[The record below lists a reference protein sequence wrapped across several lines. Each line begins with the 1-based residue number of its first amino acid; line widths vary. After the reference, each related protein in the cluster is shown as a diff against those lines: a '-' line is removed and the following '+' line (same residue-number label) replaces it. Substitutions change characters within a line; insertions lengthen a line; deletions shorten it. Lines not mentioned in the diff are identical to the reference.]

1 MRPIARLLPLLYLC
15 PTLWCAGLEVVRP
28 IIAQSDGG
36 IPVPAGYQH
45 VAGETLFF
53 SCRIAGYAKTTE
65 EKVHVTYS
73 LQAFD
78 PKGAPL
84 TEIYKNEMITD
95 VAPQDKEWMPK
106 IATEIQIPPLVG
118 AGTYKVLVKIEDL
131 VNNTKAEVGVPFEV
145 RSKIV
150 EPKIATEI
158 QIPPLV
164 GAGTYKV
171 LVKIEDLV
179 NNTKAEV
186 GVPFEVRSKIVEP
199 SDTLV
204 VRNFQFFRAEE
215 DPQPLQKAV
224 YRGGNVLWARFD
236 IIGFKYG
243 DKNRI
248 DVSYIASVLGSG
260 GKVLWTQPE
269 PAAEQSDSFYPKRY
283 VAASMS
289 ITLATNT
296 TPADYTIAV
305 TVTDAVG
312 KQTYET
318 KQAFTVE

>member
-1 MRPIARLLPLLYLC
+1 MRPIALLLPLLYLC
-15 PTLWCAGLEVVRP
+15 PAVCSAGLEVVRP

-36 IPVPAGYQH
+36 VPVPAGFAH

-53 SCRIAGYAKTTE
+53 SCRIAGYAKTPE

-73 LQAFD
+73 VQAFD
-78 PKGAPL
+78 PKGMPL

-95 VAPQDKEWMPK
+95 VAPQDKEWMPR
-106 IATEIQIPPLVG
+106 IATEVQIPPLVG
-118 AGTYKVLVKIEDL
+118 AGTYKVLVKVEDL
-131 VNNTKAEVGVPFEV
+131 VNNTKAE
-145 RSKIV
+145 
-150 EPKIATEI
+150 
-158 QIPPLV
+158 L
-164 GAGTYKV
+164 
-171 LVKIEDLV
+171 
-179 NNTKAEV
+179 

-204 VRNFQFFRAEE
+204 VRNFQFFRSE
-215 DPQPLQKAV
+215 DDLQPVQKAV

-248 DVSYIASVLGSG
+248 DVSYVASVLASS

-269 PAAEQSDSFYPKRY
+269 PAMEQSDSFYPKRY

-289 ITLATNT
+289 ITLAGNT
-296 TPADYTIAV
+296 TPADYAIAV
-305 TVTDAVG
+305 TITDAAG

-318 KQAFTVE
+318 KQT

>member
-1 MRPIARLLPLLYLC
+1 
-15 PTLWCAGLEVVRP
+15 
-28 IIAQSDGG
+28 
-36 IPVPAGYQH
+36 
-45 VAGETLFF
+45 
-53 SCRIAGYAKTTE
+53 
-65 EKVHVTYS
+65 
-73 LQAFD
+73 
-78 PKGAPL
+78 L

-150 EPKIATEI
+150 EP
-158 QIPPLV
+158 
-164 GAGTYKV
+164 
-171 LVKIEDLV
+171 
-179 NNTKAEV
+179 
-186 GVPFEVRSKIVEP
+186 

-215 DPQPLQKAV
+215 DPQALQKAV

>member
-15 PTLWCAGLEVVRP
+15 PAVWCAGLEVVRP
-28 IIAQSDGG
+28 TVAQSDGG
-36 IPVPAGYQH
+36 IPVPAGYAH

-53 SCRIAGYAKTTE
+53 SCRIAGYAKTPE

-73 LQAFD
+73 VQAFD

-118 AGTYKVLVKIEDL
+118 AGTYKVLVKVEDL
-131 VNNTKAEVGVPFEV
+131 VNNTKAELGVPFDV
-145 RSKIV
+145 RSKV
-150 EPKIATEI
+150 
-158 QIPPLV
+158 
-164 GAGTYKV
+164 
-171 LVKIEDLV
+171 
-179 NNTKAEV
+179 
-186 GVPFEVRSKIVEP
+186 VEP

-204 VRNFQFFRAEE
+204 VRNFQFFRAED
-215 DPQPLQKAV
+215 DPEAIQKAV
-224 YRGGNVLWARFD
+224 YRGGNVIWMKFD

-248 DVSYIASVLGSG
+248 GVSYLASVLASS

-269 PAAEQSDSFYPKRY
+269 PAVEESESFYPKRY

-289 ITLATNT
+289 ITLAANT

-318 KQAFTVE
+318 KQPFTVE